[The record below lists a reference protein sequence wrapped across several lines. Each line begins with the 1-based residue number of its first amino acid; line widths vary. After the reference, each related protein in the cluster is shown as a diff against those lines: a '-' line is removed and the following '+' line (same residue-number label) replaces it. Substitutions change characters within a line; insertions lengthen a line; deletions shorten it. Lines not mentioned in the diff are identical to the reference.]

1 MKFHPFS
8 EIFPII
14 DDDDFDALVDDIK
27 AHGLHEPVWLYQ
39 GKVLDGRNRLMAC
52 KAAGVEPKFREFEGD
67 DAEALAFV
75 VSSNVHRRHLT
86 ASQRAMAAAEIAKL
100 EKGANQHAHKCAPS
114 QGEAAESLK
123 VSRRSVQNAKQVIEH
138 GSKDLKRAVKSG
150 EVAVTRA
157 AEVVDLPKPQQLK
170 AAKQKNEPAPKPLE
184 ITPEPEW
191 TDEDEAQYMAEAE
204 RDAQARIETAMASDD
219 RLAEAFAQIKAQ
231 QAEIVAL
238 KASRDH
244 YQNQA
249 GEAVR
254 LVKARDREIEKLKRQ
269 LARAA
274 A

>member
-1 MKFHPFS
+1 MKFHPFAD
-8 EIFPII
+8 IFPII

-123 VSRRSVQNAKQVIEH
+123 VSRRSVQNAKQVIDH
-138 GSKDLKRAVKSG
+138 GSKELQRAVKSG
-150 EVAVTRA
+150 EVPVTKA
-157 AEVVDLPKPQQLK
+157 ASVVDLPKKDQIK
-170 AAKQKNEPAPKPLE
+170 AAKAKPE
-184 ITPEPEW
+184 KAPEPIEVTPPPEFDLDGYEPED
-191 TDEDEAQYMAEAE
+191 TDEFKANVENVLMADDKLA
-204 RDAQARIETAMASDD
+204 AMIEELKQVH
-219 RLAEAFAQIKAQ
+219 RELAAVKS
-231 QAEIVAL
+231 
-238 KASRDH
+238 SRDH
-244 YQNQA
+244 YMSQA

-254 LVKARDREIEKLKRQ
+254 LLKARDREIERLKRQ
-269 LARAA
+269 LSKAA
-274 A
+274 